1 MARTAPA
8 APVTKARVK
17 RKSPESYKTHRNAAA
32 LLTALSRRVA
42 DGAKGATATPPVT
55 DHEEERAAVPR
66 RRAVGGFVTTTHRR
80 RVF

>member
-42 DGAKGATATPPVT
+42 DGAKGAT
-55 DHEEERAAVPR
+55 R
-66 RRAVGGFVTTTHRR
+66 RLRSPITRKNGLLFRDAGPWEGL
-80 RVF
+80 